1 MQIDNYQIESK
12 RTCPSLGSD
21 KLDLSH
27 MVLGILSEFEEYINC
42 TDDVNKSEECS
53 DIMWYI
59 SNYCTF
65 REWDLDDLWKNKNP
79 NGNSFIV
86 NVSILQDIVKK
97 FIAYNKKIDV
107 EKEYDILTGL
117 ISNVYD
123 MYDGIDYEKSL
134 ENNINKL
141 KVRFPEK
148 FTEENALNRNLKE
161 ERKVLEK

>member
-1 MQIDNYQIESK
+1 
-12 RTCPSLGSD
+12 T
-21 KLDLSH
+21 
-27 MVLGILSEFEEYINC
+27 EFEEYVNC
-42 TDDVNKSEECS
+42 TDDVNRSEECS

-65 REWDLDDLWKNKNP
+65 RGWDLDDLWKNKNY
-79 NGNSFIV
+79 NGNSFII
-86 NVSILQDIVKK
+86 NTSILQDIVKK

-107 EKEYDILTGL
+107 EKEYNILTGL

-141 KVRFPEK
+141 KV
-148 FTEENALNRNLKE
+148 
-161 ERKVLEK
+161 

>member
-1 MQIDNYQIESK
+1 MQIDKYQIESK

>member
-27 MVLGILSEFEEYINC
+27 MVLGILSEFEECINC

>member
-1 MQIDNYQIESK
+1 MPRISIDRACCILVAINRQ
-12 RTCPSLGSD
+12 
-21 KLDLSH
+21 LSG
-27 MVLGILSEFEEYINC
+27 VILLFL
-42 TDDVNKSEECS
+42 
-53 DIMWYI
+53 I

-65 REWDLDDLWKNKNP
+65 REWDLDDLWKNKTY
-79 NGNSFIV
+79 NGNSFII
-86 NVSILQDIVKK
+86 NTSILQDIVKK

-107 EKEYDILTGL
+107 EKEYNILTGL

-148 FTEENALNRNLKE
+148 FTEENAINRNLEE
-161 ERKVLEK
+161 ERKQLEN

>member
-1 MQIDNYQIESK
+1 MKINEYQIESK
-12 RTCPSLGSD
+12 RTCPSLEGE
-21 KLDLSH
+21 KLDLAH
-27 MVLGILSEFEEYINC
+27 MVLGIFTEFEEYVNC
-42 TDDVNKSEECS
+42 TDDVNRSEECS

-65 REWDLDDLWKNKNP
+65 REWDLDDLWKNKNY
-79 NGNSFIV
+79 NGNSFII
-86 NVSILQDIVKK
+86 NTSILQDIVKK

-107 EKEYDILTGL
+107 EKEYNILTGL

-148 FTEENALNRNLKE
+148 FTEENAINRNLEE
-161 ERKVLEK
+161 ERKQLEN

>member
-1 MQIDNYQIESK
+1 MQIDKYPLESK

-27 MVLGILSEFEEYINC
+27 MALGILSEFEEYINC

-65 REWDLDDLWKNKNP
+65 REWDLDDLWKNKKP
-79 NGNSFIV
+79 NNNSFIV

-97 FIAYNKKIDV
+97 FIVYNKKIDV
-107 EKEYDILTGL
+107 EKEYQILTGL

>member
-1 MQIDNYQIESK
+1 MKINEYQIESK
-12 RTCPSLGSD
+12 RTCPFLGGE
-21 KLDLSH
+21 KLDLAH
-27 MVLGILSEFEEYINC
+27 MVLGIFTEFEEYVNC
-42 TDDVNKSEECS
+42 TDDVNRSEECS

-65 REWDLDDLWKNKNP
+65 REWDLDDLWKNKNY
-79 NGNSFIV
+79 NGNSFII
-86 NVSILQDIVKK
+86 NTSILQDIVKK

-107 EKEYDILTGL
+107 EKEYNILRGL

-123 MYDGIDYEKSL
+123 MYEGIDYEKSL

-148 FTEENALNRNLKE
+148 FTEENAINRNLEE
-161 ERKVLEK
+161 ERKQLEN

>member
-1 MQIDNYQIESK
+1 MKINKYQIESK
-12 RTCPSLGSD
+12 RTCPSLGGE
-21 KLDLSH
+21 KLDLAH
-27 MVLGILSEFEEYINC
+27 MVLGIFTEFEEYVNC
-42 TDDVNKSEECS
+42 TDDVNRSEECS

-65 REWDLDDLWKNKNP
+65 REWDLDDLWKNKNY

-86 NVSILQDIVKK
+86 NTSILQDIVKK

-107 EKEYDILTGL
+107 EKEYNILTGL

-148 FTEENALNRNLKE
+148 FTEENAINRNLEE
-161 ERKVLEK
+161 ERKQLEN